1 MRSLV
6 PALFLAGALALG
18 ACSGSRSA
26 DDPSETDGDAV
37 AQDGI
42 ERRGV
47 RQVEEMLRGQVA
59 GVEVRQSARGLVI
72 RIRQGGGFL
81 TSDEPLFVID
91 GLPISPGTDGAL
103 DGINPEDIASIRV
116 LKNASET
123 AFYGS
128 RGANGVVLITTV
140 RPPPAPPE
148 DAPADSAATDRRR

>member
-1 MRSLV
+1 MRFSVL
-6 PALFLAGALALG
+6 LLAGAVGLG
-18 ACSGSRSA
+18 TCIASRSA
-26 DDPSETDGDAV
+26 DDPSDREGASV
-37 AQDGI
+37 ASDGI

-59 GVEVRQSARGLVI
+59 GVEVSQSARGLVI
-72 RIRQGGGFL
+72 RIRQSGGFL
-81 TSDEPLFVID
+81 TSSEPLFVID

-140 RPPPAPPE
+140 RPPPVPPE
-148 DAPADSAATDRRR
+148 DSPADSAAADRRR